1 MNRNDIFR
9 AHREFVEINRDLKDD
24 AYDILQDSLMELQN
38 GSSPNEVYEDMI
50 AQLSCLLNV
59 KCANSELL

>member
-1 MNRNDIFR
+1 MNRHDLFR

-24 AYDILQDSLMELQN
+24 AYDILQDSLFELQN

-50 AQLSCLLNV
+50 AQLSCLINT
-59 KCANSELL
+59 KYTNSELL

>member
-1 MNRNDIFR
+1 MNRHDLFR

-50 AQLSCLLNV
+50 AQLSCLLNA